1 MNEIQHNDE
10 ISLKYFL
17 FLVKSWW
24 ELLIINIRFILILA
38 LIGGALG
45 GFIAKRSETQYISD
59 FSLIVE
65 GESGGKANQYMRIA
79 ESFGLGLGEG
89 SSNLLTIENIKSLAF
104 SKKIIYDALLSE
116 ININGKQMLLINYYI
131 NQFDVLKRFKSII
144 KNPTD
149 FKIQKVQPFESSI
162 NEEIILNHVFRGLQ
176 KKAIS
181 ISSPE
186 ATSLLE
192 IKIQSSDEQFSFWF
206 SKCLSNSLYDFFITK
221 IKKVEDS
228 ALKQIQLKCDSIEVV
243 LKIKEQLLA
252 ELADKSL
259 LTVKSAGRLNEMRVS
274 RELNILNAMY
284 VVNVKNLEIAKYSAT
299 NEKKVFD
306 ILDEPVLPLIK
317 SSRSLPGFIVL
328 LGGVFGFLALVFV
341 LVKNEFKKL
350 T

>member
-1 MNEIQHNDE
+1 MKEE
-10 ISLKYFL
+10 ISLKDFL
-17 FLVKSWW
+17 LLVKNWW
-24 ELLIINIRFILILA
+24 KLLIINISFILIFA
-38 LIGGALG
+38 LIGGVLG
-45 GFIAKRSETQYISD
+45 GFLAKRSETQYISD
-59 FSLIVE
+59 FSLIVD
-65 GESGGKANQYMRIA
+65 GESGGAGQQYMRIA
-79 ESFGLGLGEG
+79 ESFGLGGRGG

-116 ININGKQMLLINYYI
+116 INIEGKQMLLINYYI
-131 NQFDVLKRFKSII
+131 DQFDVLKRFKSII

-181 ISSPE
+181 ISSPK

-221 IKKVEDS
+221 IKKGEDS
-228 ALKQIQLKCDSIEVV
+228 SLKQIQLKCDSIEVV

-252 ELADKSL
+252 ELADNSL
-259 LTVKSAGRLNEMRVS
+259 LTVKSAGRLDEMRVS

-284 VVNVKNLEIAKYSAT
+284 IVNVKNLEIAKYSAT

-306 ILDEPVLPLIK
+306 ILDEPVLPLVT
-317 SSRSLPGFIVL
+317 SSIALPMFVVLFGSL
-328 LGGVFGFLALVFV
+328 FGFLAFVFV
-341 LVKNEFKKL
+341 LAKNEFRKL